1 MSCHSCG
8 GETVAVPVPPEL
20 RGYLPGDAPAV
31 AICRACL
38 AMEPGAD
45 TPDGVPDLT
54 VLDDAVPS
62 DAEAALP
69 LVLLV
74 GLLDSLAIHRA
85 EITALLERV
94 ERAGSDP
101 LLAVDRLADSYGDD
115 AHVDLAAR
123 RQQLEQ
129 LL

>member
-1 MSCHSCG
+1 MSCQSCG
-8 GETVAVPVPPEL
+8 GETVAVPVSAEL
-20 RGYLPGDAPAV
+20 REYLPGDAPAV
-31 AICRACL
+31 AVCRACL
-38 AMEPGAD
+38 AMEPTDDA
-45 TPDGVPDLT
+45 PEAVPDLT

-62 DAEAALP
+62 SPEAAVP

-74 GLLDSLAIHRA
+74 GLLDSLAVHRP

-94 ERAGSDP
+94 EQAGTDP
-101 LLAVDRLADSYGDD
+101 LLAVDRLADGYGAD

-123 RQQLEQ
+123 RRQLEQ